1 MNPLSFFDHFQY
13 DDSIFYWL
21 PIGIYTITHTIAGR
35 RIASSIYGAREIWVL
50 VPFHNPGCCAERP
63 DWVRFQASTC
73 RRSKTPPK
81 LSTQGTTPLPP
92 PRLLLLLLLLLLPCW
107 MREQPRWYREEQHQA
122 ATRSLSCRK
131 HKSSS
136 FLRVILPWWSV
147 RIWSDPLRIQCSM
160 AVFGTILIRQR

>member
-13 DDSIFYWL
+13 DDDSIVL
-21 PIGIYTITHTIAGR
+21 IAERNIYNHTHHIRTSNCKQPLR
-35 RIASSIYGAREIWVL
+35 RGKNWVL

-136 FLRVILPWWSV
+136 FLRVILP
-147 RIWSDPLRIQCSM
+147 
-160 AVFGTILIRQR
+160 